1 MTQCSPKISP
11 NSQEV
16 SIFILTQPP
25 TSRPQSICSLLC
37 QVGYLIL
44 PYVQADISACGP
56 SRMLT
61 GDGFLRQRDRLPLT
75 AQLASCAWACS
86 PGFPFCFPMKSHAG
100 CVDGSKPMPA
110 HIVGCIPREEH
121 WVSLLIYSEKSAS
134 LLFVLEGDSVSS
146 PEVASCNPSLRSG
159 PGKQHS
165 GHCLRGKPIV
175 LSWVVAPKK
184 DLSIS

>member
-1 MTQCSPKISP
+1 MLSQDFSELSGGIHFHPHSAP
-11 NSQEV
+11 NFQTPEHLFSAV
-16 SIFILTQPP
+16 SGRLSDFALC
-25 TSRPQSICSLLC
+25 TSWYIR
-37 QVGYLIL
+37 
-44 PYVQADISACGP
+44 GP

-146 PEVASCNPSLRSG
+146 PKVASCNPSLRSG